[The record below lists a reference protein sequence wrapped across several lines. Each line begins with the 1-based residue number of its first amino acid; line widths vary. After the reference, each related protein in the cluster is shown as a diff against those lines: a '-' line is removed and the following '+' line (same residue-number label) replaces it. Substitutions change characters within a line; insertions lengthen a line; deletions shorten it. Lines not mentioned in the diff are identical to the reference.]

1 MSMDGESN
9 NQKIENRERARDL
22 WELGVQQLMSGHIR
36 AAVDSFNRSL
46 AVHPTAE
53 GFTYRGWAIS
63 FLGRLEEAI
72 EDCKRAI
79 RVDPEFGNPYNDI
92 GVYLMQMGALDQ
104 AIPWLEKAK
113 SARRYEPKH
122 FPFLNLGHIFMAQG
136 DQMRALEEY
145 VKALDIDPENEVALK
160 AIAGMDLQVN

>member
-1 MSMDGESN
+1 MDRESN
-9 NQKIENRERARDL
+9 NQRIQNRERARDL

-46 AVHPTAE
+46 AIHPTAE
-53 GFTYRGWAIS
+53 GYTYRGWAIS
-63 FLGRLEEAI
+63 FLGRLDEAI

-79 RVDPEFGNPYNDI
+79 GVDPEFGNPYNDI
-92 GVYLMQMGALDQ
+92 GVYLMQMGSLDE

-113 SARRYEPKH
+113 SARRYDPKH
-122 FPFLNLGHIFMAQG
+122 FPFLNLGNIFMAKG

>member
-1 MSMDGESN
+1 MDGESN
-9 NQKIENRERARDL
+9 NQRIENRERARDL

-63 FLGRLEEAI
+63 FLGQLDEAI

-122 FPFLNLGHIFMAQG
+122 FPFLNLGHIFMSKG

>member
-1 MSMDGESN
+1 MDGESN

>member
-1 MSMDGESN
+1 MDRESN
-9 NQKIENRERARDL
+9 SRGIENRERARDL
-22 WELGVQQLMSGHIR
+22 WELGVQQLTSGHIR

-79 RVDPEFGNPYNDI
+79 GVDPEFGNPYNDI

-113 SARRYEPKH
+113 SARRYDPKH
-122 FPFLNLGHIFMAQG
+122 FPFLNLGHVFMAKG
-136 DQMRALEEY
+136 DQMRALEQY

-160 AIAGMDLQVN
+160 AIAGMDLHVN

>member
-1 MSMDGESN
+1 MDRESN
-9 NQKIENRERARDL
+9 NQGIENRERARDL

-113 SARRYEPKH
+113 SARRYDPKH
-122 FPFLNLGHIFMAQG
+122 FPFLNLGHIFMAKG

-160 AIAGMDLQVN
+160 AIASMDLQVN